1 MPKFVSYIPIVTT
14 LFCVIFAILI
24 FRRYREKGKGM
35 HLLWWCFGVIMYGVG
50 TFTESYVSLF
60 GWNPF
65 IFKSWYISGAL
76 LGGLPLAQGTVYLLL
91 KQKTANTLTSIVTPV
106 IIIASV
112 FIILSPIKY
121 DLVEHY
127 RLTGSVLGWQW
138 TRAFSPF
145 LNLYAVIFLV
155 GGAILSA
162 VRYKRSPKTYYRFL
176 GNVCIASGAIL
187 PGIGGS
193 FTRFGYT
200 EVLYIT
206 EVIGISLIY
215 LGYYFNIH
223 NKELMENKM
232 KHTVAATD

>member
-1 MPKFVSYIPIVTT
+1 MPQFISYIPIITT
-14 LFCVIFAILI
+14 IFSVIFAIVI
-24 FRRYREKGKGM
+24 YRRYQEKGKGT

-50 TFTESYVSLF
+50 TFTESYVSLL
-60 GWNPF
+60 GWNTF

-91 KQKTANTLTSIVTPV
+91 KQKTAHILTAIITPV
-106 IIIASV
+106 IIIAAV
-112 FIILSPIKY
+112 FIILSPVNT
-121 DLVEHY
+121 DLVETH
-127 RLTGSVLGWQW
+127 RLSGSVLSWQW

-162 VRYKRSPKTYYRFL
+162 IRYRRNSKTYYRFI
-176 GNVCIASGAIL
+176 GNVFIATGAIL
-187 PGIGGS
+187 PGIGGT

-206 EVIGISLIY
+206 EVIGLTLIY
-215 LGYYFNIH
+215 LGYYYNIN
-223 NKELMENKM
+223 NKELMAGKLNVE
-232 KHTVAATD
+232 TV

>member
-1 MPKFVSYIPIVTT
+1 MPQFISYIPIVTT
-14 LFCVIFAILI
+14 IFSVIFAIVI
-24 FRRYREKGKGM
+24 YKRYQEKGKGT

-60 GWNPF
+60 GWNPV

-91 KQKTANTLTSIVTPV
+91 RQKTAHILTAIVAPV

-112 FIILSPIKY
+112 FIILSPLNM
-121 DLVEHY
+121 DVVEAH
-127 RLTGSVLGWQW
+127 RLSGTALSWQW

-162 VRYKRSPKTYYRFL
+162 VRYKRNSKTYYRFI
-176 GNVCIASGAIL
+176 GNVLIASGAIL
-187 PGIGGS
+187 PGIGGA

-206 EVIGISLIY
+206 EVIGLTLIY
-215 LGYYFNIH
+215 LGYYYNIN
-223 NKELMENKM
+223 NKELIAHKLGAEA
-232 KHTVAATD
+232 VG

>member
-1 MPKFVSYIPIVTT
+1 MPQFISYIPIVTT
-14 LFCVIFAILI
+14 LFAIIFAILI
-24 FRRYREKGKGM
+24 YKRYAEKGKGT
-35 HLLWWCFGVIMYGVG
+35 HLLWWCFGVIMYGIG

-91 KQKTANTLTSIVTPV
+91 KRKTAHILTGIVVPL
-106 IIIASV
+106 IIVASA
-112 FIILSPIKY
+112 FIILSPINM
-121 DLVEHY
+121 DLVESH

-138 TRAFSPF
+138 TRTFSPF

-162 VRYKRSPKTYYRFL
+162 IRYKKNAKTYYRFI
-176 GNVCIASGAIL
+176 GNVYIAVGAIL

-200 EVLYIT
+200 EILYIT
-206 EVIGISLIY
+206 EVIGLSLIY
-215 LGYYFNIH
+215 LGYYYNIN
-223 NKELMENKM
+223 NKELIQEKLGIE
-232 KHTVAATD
+232 TV